1 MRPYCYLVVPAMT
14 LYACSAGNS
23 SYEATLDSAT
33 ASEQKTNS
41 YTKAVDAAS
50 QAGEEVP
57 ALNSPARKHVRTADV
72 NVRVANVFSAATTL
86 ERVTKAMDGYVVEST
101 ISNEL
106 GAVEN
111 IPYKGDSMKHVQLYT
126 AIANLSLKVP
136 AAQLDSLVSTLNNV
150 ALFVSTRTL
159 KDDDKTLEY
168 LKNFMKNEEPV
179 TPVVATKKSDPL
191 QTAAYQDEK
200 KDQKI
205 ERKIANFAILDDA
218 NYATLTVQL
227 SQSQQADV
235 QIVVNPESVTR
246 AGFGTELLT
255 ALATG
260 TTALRNVFL
269 FFLQLWPFVLLAIAG
284 VFGYKKLS
292 AKKVMIASS
301 KTEN

>member
-14 LYACSAGNS
+14 FYACSAGNS
-23 SYEATLDSAT
+23 SYEATLDST
-33 ASEQKTNS
+33 VASESNS
-41 YTKAVDAAS
+41 YTKAVETAA

-86 ERVTKAMDGYVVEST
+86 EHVTKGMDGYVVEST
-101 ISNEL
+101 LSNEL
-106 GAVEN
+106 GAAQD

-126 AIANLSLKVP
+126 AIANLTLKVP

-150 ALFVSTRTL
+150 AVFVSTRTL

-168 LKNFMKNEEPV
+168 LKNFMKNEEPL
-179 TPVVATKKSDPL
+179 TPVAVTKKSDPL
-191 QTAAYQDEK
+191 QTATYQDEK
-200 KDQKI
+200 KDEKV

-218 NYATLTVQL
+218 NYATLKVQL
-227 SQSQQADV
+227 SQSEQADV

-246 AGFGTELLT
+246 ARFGTELLT
-255 ALATG
+255 ALSTG
-260 TTALRNVFL
+260 TTALRNVVL

-284 VFGYKKLS
+284 VIGYRKLAS
-292 AKKVMIASS
+292 KKVVVAPS

>member
-14 LYACSAGNS
+14 FYACSAGNS
-23 SYEATLDSAT
+23 SYEATLDST
-33 ASEQKTNS
+33 TVASESNS
-41 YTKAVDAAS
+41 YTKAVETAA

-86 ERVTKAMDGYVVEST
+86 EHVTKGMDGYVVEST
-101 ISNEL
+101 LSNEL
-106 GAVEN
+106 GAAQD

-126 AIANLSLKVP
+126 AIANLTLKVP

-150 ALFVSTRTL
+150 AVFVSTRTL

-168 LKNFMKNEEPV
+168 LKNFMKNEEPL
-179 TPVVATKKSDPL
+179 TPVAVTKKSDPL
-191 QTAAYQDEK
+191 QTATYQDEK
-200 KDQKI
+200 KDEKV

-218 NYATLTVQL
+218 NYATLKVQL
-227 SQSQQADV
+227 SQSEQADV

-246 AGFGTELLT
+246 ARFGTELLT
-255 ALATG
+255 ALSTG
-260 TTALRNVFL
+260 TTALRNVVL

-284 VFGYKKLS
+284 VIGYRKLAS
-292 AKKVMIASS
+292 KKVVVAPS